1 MYLKRYLHYKK
12 INMTLNEEKPY
23 RKRPRPRKMKPIS
36 VDPFCDPELEM
47 LIEAKEPNITPS
59 GRSPRSLKKQ
69 NKQNKTQQN
78 SSKTYSMYNQ
88 NIESKKLIDQTN
100 SRNIQKQ
107 IFKEE
112 SNIAINNTN
121 QNILDQFDDNSI
133 IQNSFII
140 DSPTEEKNYF
150 YDGDDFIYSDDSKE
164 EIPTKINVFRGNDR
178 INQKFP
184 IPIDHNDKRE
194 ENDDDEGE
202 SIPTLDC
209 STNCKQESHSAIQNN
224 DENSFSNNDYYY
236 EYEYEYDFD
245 VDNISKN
252 NDKFQNKNNHSIDY
266 FSDYDKT
273 DKFKKDDDYYSDDDD
288 LTDDYIGEN
297 NIRNNNIQNENSN
310 IYINGVNQ
318 NDSINESKNANYNE
332 SLRSNGNRIET
343 GVYQIHSINHL
354 YSVIKSRIDS
364 LIKTGKKHFP
374 ATKNTQEVILRLID
388 QSRACHEY
396 HFLENRVKYFEKEN
410 TELKLNRAGMP
421 KKYSVMPQK
430 EVKQLSKELVEAKNR
445 IEALQIINRQQNLSN
460 RDPNHLLDEVE
471 IMKKEHQV
479 IVSKEKQKV
488 EKIRISVNY
497 LQKQLDEIEKRISLM
512 TQKTSNY
519 SVKQI
524 IKQEKMRQK
533 EKNEEM
539 RNEMSSL
546 LESYD

>member
-1 MYLKRYLHYKK
+1 
-12 INMTLNEEKPY
+12 MTLNEEKPY

-59 GRSPRSLKKQ
+59 GRSPRSFIKQ

-78 SSKTYSMYNQ
+78 SNKMYSMYNQ
-88 NIESKKLIDQTN
+88 NIESKKLIDPTN

-107 IFKEE
+107 VFKEE
-112 SNIAINNTN
+112 SNIATNNTN
-121 QNILDQFDDNSI
+121 QNILDQFDNNSI

-164 EIPTKINVFRGNDR
+164 EIPTKINVFKGNDR

-209 STNCKQESHSAIQNN
+209 STNSKQESQSAIQNN
-224 DENSFSNNDYYY
+224 SHSMSEIKNNDENSISNNDYYYEY

-252 NDKFQNKNNHSIDY
+252 NDKFQNKNDHSIDY

-273 DKFKKDDDYYSDDDD
+273 NKFKEDNDYYSDDDD
-288 LTDDYIGEN
+288 LTDDYIDEN
-297 NIRNNNIQNENSN
+297 NIRNSNIQNENSN
-310 IYINGVNQ
+310 IYINDINQ
-318 NDSINESKNANYNE
+318 NDSINESRNANYNE
-332 SLRSNGNRIET
+332 SLSSNGNRIET

-410 TELKLNRAGMP
+410 TELKLNRADMP
-421 KKYSVMPQK
+421 KKYSIMQQK
-430 EVKQLSKELVEAKNR
+430 EVKQLSKEHEEAKNR
-445 IEALQIINRQQNLSN
+445 IEALQVINRQQNLSN

-479 IVSKEKQKV
+479 IMSKEKQKV

-524 IKQEKMRQK
+524 IKHEKMRQK

>member
-1 MYLKRYLHYKK
+1 
-12 INMTLNEEKPY
+12 MTLNEEKPY

-78 SSKTYSMYNQ
+78 SNKTYSMYNQ
-88 NIESKKLIDQTN
+88 NIESKKLIDPTN

-107 IFKEE
+107 VFKEE

-209 STNCKQESHSAIQNN
+209 STNCKQESQSAIQNN
-224 DENSFSNNDYYY
+224 SHSMSEIKNNDENSISNNDYYY

-252 NDKFQNKNNHSIDY
+252 NDKFRNKNNHSIDY

>member
-1 MYLKRYLHYKK
+1 
-12 INMTLNEEKPY
+12 MTLNEEKPY

-59 GRSPRSLKKQ
+59 GRSPRSFIKQ

-78 SSKTYSMYNQ
+78 SNKMYSMYNQ
-88 NIESKKLIDQTN
+88 NIESKKLIDPTN

-107 IFKEE
+107 VFKEE
-112 SNIAINNTN
+112 SNIATNNTN
-121 QNILDQFDDNSI
+121 QNILDQFDNNSI

-164 EIPTKINVFRGNDR
+164 EIPTKINVFKGNDR

-209 STNCKQESHSAIQNN
+209 STNSKQESQSAIQNN
-224 DENSFSNNDYYY
+224 SHSMSEIKNNDENSISNNDYYY

-252 NDKFQNKNNHSIDY
+252 NDKFQNKNDHSIDY

-273 DKFKKDDDYYSDDDD
+273 NKFKEDNDYYSDDDD

-297 NIRNNNIQNENSN
+297 NIRNSNIQNENSN
-310 IYINGVNQ
+310 IYINDINQ
-318 NDSINESKNANYNE
+318 NDSINESRNANYNE
-332 SLRSNGNRIET
+332 SLSSNGNRIET

-410 TELKLNRAGMP
+410 TELKLNRADMP
-421 KKYSVMPQK
+421 KKYSIMQQK

-445 IEALQIINRQQNLSN
+445 IEALQVINRQQNLSN

-479 IVSKEKQKV
+479 IMSKEKQKV

-524 IKQEKMRQK
+524 IKHEKMRQK

>member
-1 MYLKRYLHYKK
+1 
-12 INMTLNEEKPY
+12 MTLNEEKPY

-59 GRSPRSLKKQ
+59 GRSPRSFIKQ

-78 SSKTYSMYNQ
+78 SNKMYSMYNQ
-88 NIESKKLIDQTN
+88 NIESKKLMDPTN

-107 IFKEE
+107 VFKEE

-121 QNILDQFDDNSI
+121 QNILDQFDNNSI

-164 EIPTKINVFRGNDR
+164 EIPTKINVFKGNDR

-194 ENDDDEGE
+194 GNDDDEGE

-209 STNCKQESHSAIQNN
+209 STNSKQESQSAIQNN
-224 DENSFSNNDYYY
+224 SHSMSEIKNNDENSISNNDYYY

-252 NDKFQNKNNHSIDY
+252 NDKFQNKNDHSIDY

-273 DKFKKDDDYYSDDDD
+273 NKFKEDNDYYSDDDD

-297 NIRNNNIQNENSN
+297 NIRNSNIQNENSN
-310 IYINGVNQ
+310 IYINDVNQ
-318 NDSINESKNANYNE
+318 NDSINESRNANYNE
-332 SLRSNGNRIET
+332 SLSSNGNRIET

-410 TELKLNRAGMP
+410 TELKLNRADMP
-421 KKYSVMPQK
+421 KKYSIMQQK

-445 IEALQIINRQQNLSN
+445 IEALQVINRQQNLSN

-479 IVSKEKQKV
+479 IMSKEKQKV

-524 IKQEKMRQK
+524 IKHEKMRQK